1 MIKRTLQIA
10 LFISLLPVTLSSFAQ
25 IERYVAGTHYTE
37 LPNPVNTRDA
47 SKVEVLEAFWYGCS
61 HCFRFEPLLTA
72 WEESAPED
80 VDVVRFPA
88 LWNNLM
94 KIHAQVYYAAEAL
107 DKLDVLH
114 TPVFNAINLQGNRL
128 QNERQ
133 IGSLFAEQDDAGR
146 GVQVLGVIE
155 DQSSLMPRYEPDH
168 PMANADGYV
177 YYPNVNVVE
186 EMADMISAS
195 RAFQTNVEMMN
206 TAKQMLQ
213 RVLTLG
219 Q

>member
-10 LFISLLPVTLSSFAQ
+10 LFVSLLPVAFSSFAQ

-61 HCFRFEPLLTA
+61 HCFRFEPLLAA
-72 WEESAPED
+72 WEENAPDD

-88 LWNNLM
+88 LWNDLM
-94 KIHAQVYYAAEAL
+94 KIHAQVYYTAEAL
-107 DKLDVLH
+107 GKLDVLH

-133 IGSLFAEQDDAGR
+133 IGSLFAEHGVTVEDFEKAFNSFSVRTKVNQAEKRMQDYQIR
-146 GVQVLGVIE
+146 
-155 DQSSLMPRYEPDH
+155 ST
-168 PMANADGYV
+168 
-177 YYPNVNVVE
+177 PNMIVNGKYLVTTGQNVRTQEEMLEVVE
-186 EMADMISAS
+186 
-195 RAFQTNVEMMN
+195 FLVE
-206 TAKQMLQ
+206 KE
-213 RVLTLG
+213 RLTLG
-219 Q
+219 SSGD